1 MSKARIIG
9 AGLAGSSIH
18 NVNVNLNTAGGS
30 KKQGSPI
37 TLGSPVYNMK
47 EINRRATGPNRG
59 VVFPLN
65 QVGGA
70 NRTNHFNGGGVHRF
84 EPYVYELP
92 MRVYNPNRLTQ
103 SWGARGRN
111 A

>member
-9 AGLAGSSIH
+9 AGVAGSSGY
-18 NVNVNLNTAGGS
+18 NVNVNLNTAGGT

-47 EINRRATGPNRG
+47 EINRRATGPNRQ
-59 VVFPLN
+59 VIFWLN

-70 NRTNHFNGGGVHRF
+70 NRTNHARGGGVHRNL
-84 EPYVYELP
+84 PYTYVKP
-92 MRVYNPNRLTQ
+92 RAVFNPNLLSQ
-103 SWGARGRN
+103 SWGSKGHN
-111 A
+111 G